1 MSYRPLPLAALRIN
15 RANDRHGELENET
28 AAIAWLFNNREL
40 HMKNLAKDIVET
52 GEVYTPPLVA
62 SEGDNFIVFD
72 GNRRVTCMKLLDD
85 PRKAPTGELQKYF
98 GQLRS
103 KWDGEFPE
111 KLHCQVET
119 DRDRIDDILFRR
131 HTGTQ
136 SGVGQSTWDDRMKA
150 NFVNRTG
157 KGGSVNVAEQIES
170 LLSTNGLLPT
180 RRTLPRS
187 TMNRLLSSETFR
199 NRVGVTV
206 TKGRFNITHQEDIV
220 LGALRRIAKDLAE
233 REVVLGDIWDIDG
246 KRSYLDRLEKE
257 GLLPTAAHRIV
268 GTSTGAPSTVPGS
281 RATNGA
287 HPHTP
292 PSTPAAKAN
301 ASTGQSGT
309 SQPLQRNTLI
319 PKTDYGLPWPGRLQ
333 RHRAIWDELQHH
345 LILDDHPNAIA
356 VLFRVLLELSIEN
369 YINQVGV
376 VIGQN
381 DKLAMRVTKVAEDL
395 HTKNK
400 ISAKYL
406 GEIKKFQHADRLIS
420 ADTLNRYVHSPDFAP
435 STNHLTALWD
445 ALSSL
450 VVQGLNV

>member
-1 MSYRPLPLAALRIN
+1 MSYSSLPLAELRIN

-28 AAIAWLFNNREL
+28 AAIAWLFNNREQ

-52 GEVYTPPLVA
+52 SEVYTPPLVA
-62 SEGDNFIVFD
+62 PDGDAFTVFD

-85 PRKAPTGELQKYF
+85 PRKAPTQELQMFF

-103 KWDGEFPE
+103 KWDGEFPDT
-111 KLHCQVET
+111 LHCQVET

-131 HTGTQ
+131 HTGVQ

-157 KGGSVNVAEQIES
+157 RGGSVNVAEQIES
-170 LLSTNGLLPT
+170 MLSANGQLPT
-180 RRTLPRS
+180 RRALPRS

-206 TKGRFNITHQEDIV
+206 TKGRFGITHQQEIV
-220 LGALRRIAKDLAE
+220 LGALRRIANDLAE

-257 GLLPTAAHRIV
+257 GVLPTAAHRIAPASAGV
-268 GTSTGAPSTVPGS
+268 APEPSSGASANPRTSAAAGKASADS
-281 RATNGA
+281 
-287 HPHTP
+287 
-292 PSTPAAKAN
+292 STPVTPK
-301 ASTGQSGT
+301 
-309 SQPLQRNTLI
+309 PLQRDTLI
-319 PKTDYGLPWPGRLQ
+319 PKADYGLPWPGRLQ
-333 RHRAIWDELQHH
+333 RHRAIWEELQHH

-369 YINQVGV
+369 YINQVGLV
-376 VIGQN
+376 VGQN
-381 DKLAMRVTKVAEDL
+381 EKLAMRAAKVADDL
-395 HTKNK
+395 HMKGKVN
-400 ISAKYL
+400 AKYL
-406 GEIKKFQHADRLIS
+406 GEIKKLQHADRLLS

-435 STNHLTALWD
+435 SKSHLTALWYS
-445 ALSSL
+445 LSPL
-450 VVQGLNV
+450 IVHGLRA

>member
-1 MSYRPLPLAALRIN
+1 MTYRSLPLAALRIN

-28 AAIAWLFNNREL
+28 AAIAWLFNHRET
-40 HMKNLAKDIVET
+40 HMKNLAKDIVQT

-62 SEGDNFIVFD
+62 PEGDHFTVFD

-98 GQLRS
+98 AQLRN
-103 KWDGEFPE
+103 KWDGAFPD

-136 SGVGQSTWDDRMKA
+136 DGVGQSTWDDRMKA

-170 LLSTNGLLPT
+170 MLSTNGLLPT

-206 TKGRFNITHQEDIV
+206 AKGRFDITHREDVV
-220 LGALRRIAKDLAE
+220 LGALQRIANDLAE
-233 REVVLGDIWDIDG
+233 RTIVLGDIWDVDG

-257 GLLPTAAHRIV
+257 GILPTAAHRIV
-268 GTSTGAPSTVPGS
+268 
-281 RATNGA
+281 R
-287 HPHTP
+287 
-292 PSTPAAKAN
+292 
-301 ASTGQSGT
+301 ASTGSSSISPGSGPTAGAQPHAVSSMPSKLAAAVGQSVA
-309 SQPLQRNTLI
+309 SRPLQRETLI
-319 PKTDYGLPWPGRLQ
+319 PKTDYGLAWPGRLQ
-333 RHRAIWDELQHH
+333 RHRAIWDELQYH

-369 YINQVGV
+369 YISQIGV
-376 VIGQN
+376 ATGQN
-381 DKLAMRVTKVAEDL
+381 DKLALRVTKVADDL
-395 HTKNK
+395 HAKGK
-400 ISAKYL
+400 INDKYL
-406 GEIKKFQHADRLIS
+406 SELKKFQHADRLIS
-420 ADTLNRYVHSPDFAP
+420 ADTLNRYVHSPHFAP
-435 STNHLTALWD
+435 SRNHLTAMWD
-445 ALSSL
+445 SLSPL
-450 VVQGLNV
+450 IVQGLSV

>member
-1 MSYRPLPLAALRIN
+1 MSYRSLPLAALRIN

-28 AAIAWLFNNREL
+28 AAVAWLFHNREQ
-40 HMKNLAKDIVET
+40 HMKNLAKDIVAT

-62 SEGDNFIVFD
+62 PAGDDFTVFD

-85 PRKAPTGELQKYF
+85 PRKAPTRELQKYF

-103 KWDGEFPE
+103 KWNGDFPD

-136 SGVGQSTWDDRMKA
+136 SGVGQSKWDDRMKA

-157 KGGSVNVAEQIES
+157 KGGSVNVAEQIEM

-187 TMNRLLSSETFR
+187 TMNRLLSSEAFH

-206 TKGRFNITHQEDIV
+206 TKGRFAITHQEDIV
-220 LGALRRIAKDLAE
+220 LGALRRIAKDLTD

-257 GLLPTAAHRIV
+257 GVLPTAAHRI
-268 GTSTGAPSTVPGS
+268 
-281 RATNGA
+281 
-287 HPHTP
+287 
-292 PSTPAAKAN
+292 TPASFGTTLTTPESAATADAAPN
-301 ASTGQSGT
+301 AESA
-309 SQPLQRNTLI
+309 SQKKQISLQPIQRNTLI
-319 PKTDYGLPWPGRLQ
+319 PHTEYELPWPGRLQ

-376 VIGQN
+376 SIGQN
-381 DKLAMRVTKVAEDL
+381 EKLAMRVLKTAEDL
-395 HTKNK
+395 HAKNK
-400 ISAKYL
+400 INSKYL
-406 GEIKKFQHADRLIS
+406 GEVKKFQHADRLLS

-435 STNHLTALWD
+435 SKNHLTALWD
-445 ALSSL
+445 SLSTL
-450 VVQGLNV
+450 IVQGLKV

>member
-1 MSYRPLPLAALRIN
+1 MSYRSLPLAALRIN

-62 SEGDNFIVFD
+62 SDGDAFTVFD

-85 PRKAPTGELQKYF
+85 PRKAPTQELQKYF
-98 GQLRS
+98 GHLRS
-103 KWDGEFPE
+103 KWDGEFPD

-170 LLSTNGLLPT
+170 MLSTNGLLPT

-187 TMNRLLSSETFR
+187 TLNRLLSSETFR
-199 NRVGVTV
+199 NRVGITV
-206 TKGRFNITHQEDIV
+206 TKGRFAITHEEEFV
-220 LGALRRIAKDLAE
+220 LRALRRIAKDLAE

-257 GLLPTAAHRIV
+257 GVLPTAANRIAS
-268 GTSTGAPSTVPGS
+268 TSAGSPSTTQGS
-281 RATNGA
+281 GLTAGVLPNPRSSASAANVNATANKSVA
-287 HPHTP
+287 P
-292 PSTPAAKAN
+292 P
-301 ASTGQSGT
+301 
-309 SQPLQRNTLI
+309 PLQRDTLI
-319 PKTDYGLPWPGRLQ
+319 PKSDYKLPWPGRLQ

-345 LILDDHPNAIA
+345 LMLDDHPNAIA

-381 DKLAMRVTKVAEDL
+381 DKLALRVTKVADDL
-395 HTKNK
+395 HAKNK
-400 ISAKYL
+400 INAKYL
-406 GEIKKFQHADRLIS
+406 GEVKKFQHADRLIS

-435 STNHLTALWD
+435 SKNHLTALWD
-445 ALSSL
+445 SLSPL
-450 VVQGLNV
+450 IVHGLSV